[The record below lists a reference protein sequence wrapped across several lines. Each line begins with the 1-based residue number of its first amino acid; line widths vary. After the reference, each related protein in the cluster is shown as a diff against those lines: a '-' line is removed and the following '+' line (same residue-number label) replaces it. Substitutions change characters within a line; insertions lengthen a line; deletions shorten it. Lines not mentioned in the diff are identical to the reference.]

1 MMTWH
6 GGLSGSAPLKVTTQ
20 KDLIELLGP
29 KLGAE
34 VAPISLFETTFGGL
48 NLWVTLGLLIL
59 VPGVAYLLAPKGDDP
74 VVLAE
79 LPKTPDPTPE
89 DSPVGSPP
97 NPWPERVFRHPG
109 TMLLLAIP
117 LLGAAIQ
124 YIQKNGLG
132 SLDPNALNLFMFLL
146 GLLLHGNLR
155 AYARAV
161 EGAVG
166 GCAGIMLQFP
176 LYAGIM
182 GIMTGTGLARVLAEW
197 SAGASAPNVYLAQT
211 FLGAALIN
219 MFVPSGGGQWAVQ
232 GPIAVEAA
240 RILGIP
246 LSHAVMA
253 VAYGDQWS
261 NMLQPFWAL
270 PLLGITGVKA
280 KDIIGYSATIMLVSG
295 VWILGVIWWWV

>member
-1 MMTWH
+1 
-6 GGLSGSAPLKVTTQ
+6 
-20 KDLIELLGP
+20 
-29 KLGAE
+29 
-34 VAPISLFETTFGGL
+34 
-48 NLWVTLGLLIL
+48 
-59 VPGVAYLLAPKGDDP
+59 
-74 VVLAE
+74 
-79 LPKTPDPTPE
+79 
-89 DSPVGSPP
+89 
-97 NPWPERVFRHPG
+97 
-109 TMLLLAIP
+109 MLLLAIP